1 MMGIFGKAVL
11 VGFVAYL
18 VYIYFQPNSSKIA
31 NGINDEYDYVIV
43 GAGSA
48 GAVLASR
55 LSEDPNISVLLLE
68 AGGEETDNP
77 LFSIP
82 VAAPKLWQTEWD
94 WEYYTVPQKATGLAS
109 GKHPGMHFWPVGK
122 VLGGTSTINMMNYVR
137 GSRYD
142 YDGWAK
148 EGCEGWAYDDVLP
161 YFLKSEDMLDDE
173 LKDSK
178 YHHTGGPLGVTLD
191 DYVPL
196 TKTFVEAGKELGY
209 EEVDYN
215 GVNQL
220 GFSISQVNVRGGI
233 RASTVREFLRPAMS
247 RENLHV
253 VIRAHVSKVNIQ
265 NNTAVGVF
273 FIRNGVKRMVK
284 ANQEV
289 ILSAGTIG
297 SSQILMLSGIGPKEH
312 LESLKIPVKADLPVG
327 ENLQD
332 HMYSVLR
339 SDINTTDSITKD
351 KAESISSIA
360 SYALSKT
367 GFLTSTSL
375 TGVAFTKSKYCKT
388 DYPDIQIHF
397 YAQQPPAYESKYDD
411 SFANDLLHSDW
422 KEGFLILPIILHQ
435 KSRGKITLKS
445 TDPFD
450 YPNID
455 PNYLAEKEDVD
466 VFVEALKLGMQIIET
481 DAFKKIGA
489 DKNHMRIETCKEHE
503 FMSYK
508 FYECLIRHFA
518 VTVYHPTSTCKMGS
532 YNDANSVV
540 DPELKVKSI
549 NGLRVVDASIMPT
562 IVSGNTNAPVI
573 MIAER
578 AADLILKRD
587 TVSRIK
593 EQINSAN

>member
-1 MMGIFGKAVL
+1 MGIFGKAIL

-18 VYIYFQPNSSKIA
+18 VYIHFKPNSSKIA
-31 NGINDEYDYVIV
+31 NAINDEYDYVIV

-122 VLGGTSTINMMNYVR
+122 VLGGTSMINMMNYVR

-247 RENLHV
+247 GENLHV
-253 VIRAHVSKVNIQ
+253 VIRAHVSKVNVQ

-312 LESLKIPVKADLPVG
+312 LESLNIPVKADLPVG

-367 GFLTSTSL
+367 GFLTT
-375 TGVAFTKSKYCKT
+375 AKT

-397 YAQQPPAYESKYDD
+397 YAQQPPAYESKYGN

-450 YPNID
+450 YPDID
-455 PNYLAEKEDVD
+455 PNYLAEKEDMD

-481 DAFKKIGA
+481 DAFKKVGA

-532 YNDANSVV
+532 YSDPNSVV
-540 DPELKVKSI
+540 DPELKVKGI
-549 NGLRVVDASIMPT
+549 HGLRVVDASIMPT

-578 AADLILKRD
+578 AADFILKRD

-593 EQINSAN
+593 EHINSAN